1 MDHNR
6 CHLVGRLA
14 RDPQYIPKGRKGAAH
29 CIFTIAINR
38 VVPMEE
44 GPVADFIQ
52 CSLWGEEALRFV
64 EIRAKGDE
72 VGVLGRIRTGFI
84 QQADGGRK
92 FFSEV
97 RVEEVQYG
105 RRSLKNLQ
113 PKPREDHTTRA
124 VGRLAMEFKENEGG

>member
-14 RDPQYIPKGRKGAAH
+14 KDPQYFPAGRKGEEH
-29 CIFTIAINR
+29 CTFILATNR
-38 VVPMEE
+38 VVPTEG
-44 GPVADFIQ
+44 GPVADYIQ
-52 CSLWGEEALRFV
+52 CSLWGEEARRFV
-64 EIRAKGDE
+64 ELRAKGDE
-72 VGVLGRIRTGFI
+72 VGVLGRIRTGFV
-84 QQADGGRK
+84 QQADGGRS

-113 PKPREDHTTRA
+113 PKPKEDQITKA
-124 VGRLAMEFKENEGG
+124 VGKLTAEFDNDESR